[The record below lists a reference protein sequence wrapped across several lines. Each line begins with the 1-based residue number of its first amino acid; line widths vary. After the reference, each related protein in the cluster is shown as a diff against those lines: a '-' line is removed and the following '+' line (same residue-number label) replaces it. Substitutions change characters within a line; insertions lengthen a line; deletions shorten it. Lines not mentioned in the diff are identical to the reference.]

1 MDPSLS
7 NVLSSAEVQA
17 FASGFPVMVM
27 HLIVTL
33 LLLAAGATV
42 YALLTPWKEVAL
54 IRQGNVAAAIAFA
67 TCHGRRPFTSDQ
79 TGSSSNSPSGPVAER
94 GLIIDQF
101 LPSGFTFPAKT
112 RIAPEGKFRII

>member
-33 LLLAAGATV
+33 LLLVAGATV
-42 YALLTPWKEVAL
+42 YAMPVSYTHLT
-54 IRQGNVAAAIAFA
+54 
-67 TCHGRRPFTSDQ
+67 
-79 TGSSSNSPSGPVAER
+79 
-94 GLIIDQF
+94 
-101 LPSGFTFPAKT
+101 LPTKG
-112 RIAPEGKFRII
+112 

>member
-42 YALLTPWKEVAL
+42 YALLTRADAGVAVGGRKMTSL
-54 IRQGNVAAAIAFA
+54 PATAYSLLLAGATSENVLPIRRSVLAEAAVPTAF
-67 TCHGRRPFTSDQ
+67 Q
-79 TGSSSNSPSGPVAER
+79 VTG
-94 GLIIDQF
+94 
-101 LPSGFTFPAKT
+101 
-112 RIAPEGKFRII
+112 FRMIQVTVDGARE

>member
-33 LLLAAGATV
+33 LLLAAGAAV
-42 YALLTPWKEVAL
+42 LLV
-54 IRQGNVAAAIAFA
+54 I
-67 TCHGRRPFTSDQ
+67 
-79 TGSSSNSPSGPVAER
+79 
-94 GLIIDQF
+94 
-101 LPSGFTFPAKT
+101 
-112 RIAPEGKFRII
+112 